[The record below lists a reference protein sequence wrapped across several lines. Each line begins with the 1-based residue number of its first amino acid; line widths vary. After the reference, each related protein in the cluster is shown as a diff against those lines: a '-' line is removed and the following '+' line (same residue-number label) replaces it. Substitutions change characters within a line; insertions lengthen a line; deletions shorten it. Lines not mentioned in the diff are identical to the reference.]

1 MKKLLLSLL
10 FLAACCTTSFA
21 QTAAADSTLN
31 FTSTVADAA
40 YVCGIMQN
48 TFDKIDV
55 AIAPVIAGKT
65 DTSEVVTVT
74 LKQRDI
80 VTIARTLRNIAEG
93 DAAAVN
99 ARMKA
104 AIIPMLST
112 RPWLAEQMTAL
123 FAANEEHFRIGV
135 AEGLRI
141 ANRIAAAWNS
151 N

>member
-1 MKKLLLSLL
+1 MSEAPSPPELFINQITPMKNLLLSLL
-10 FLAACCTTSFA
+10 LFAAGCSTCLA
-21 QTAAADSTLN
+21 QTSAADSTLD

-74 LKQRDI
+74 LKQRD
-80 VTIARTLRNIAEG
+80 VVAIARALRDIPEG

-99 ARMKA
+99 ARLKES
-104 AIIPMLST
+104 IIPMLST
-112 RPWLAEQMTAL
+112 R
-123 FAANEEHFRIGV
+123 
-135 AEGLRI
+135 
-141 ANRIAAAWNS
+141 
-151 N
+151 